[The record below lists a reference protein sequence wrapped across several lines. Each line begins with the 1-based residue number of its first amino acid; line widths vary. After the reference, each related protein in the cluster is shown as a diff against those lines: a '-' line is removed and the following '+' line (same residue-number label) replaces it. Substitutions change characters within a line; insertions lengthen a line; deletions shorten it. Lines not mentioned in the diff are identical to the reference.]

1 MGGKK
6 KAKMPKKPKKPKA
19 KKGAVYVKPDPVG
32 PVGDPEQE
40 AAFAEMVS
48 EGVVKVIKPA
58 TFEDVV
64 VSERMMAPGDREAMF
79 LQDQAKKFL
88 GGG

>member
-32 PVGDPEQE
+32 PVGDLE
-40 AAFAEMVS
+40 
-48 EGVVKVIKPA
+48 
-58 TFEDVV
+58 
-64 VSERMMAPGDREAMF
+64 
-79 LQDQAKKFL
+79 
-88 GGG
+88 